1 MAHDSTS
8 PQPPSS
14 PSSEDTETRR
24 LNRPSDTD
32 TAPLPRI
39 KIADRYEVARKL
51 GSGGFGD
58 VYLAEDTQLLRR
70 VAIKQIR
77 SDRLDA
83 TSRDRFL
90 REARALAALDHRN
103 IVPIHDAQLERE
115 PIFLV
120 MKWIEG
126 RTLRDLI
133 RINRSWEEDWLLR
146 VVRELA
152 GGLQHLH
159 QHGVLHRD
167 LKPGNVLIDSDERPV
182 IVDFGLASLDSSS
195 SLTQTDVVVGTWHY
209 MAPEALDGKESPRSD
224 LYSLGA
230 TIYHLAFGE
239 LTHEAE
245 HAASLLGKKQRETP
259 RRLFEPDDRYSE
271 NFLLLLR
278 RLLQPDPERR
288 ISSARQLLDQLDDLW
303 PPEGAQQR
311 TSSLAF
317 DVIGEE
323 MEEIESLAK
332 KTLERIDSAG
342 SKIDPVLPLLD
353 RFGRRSERLLD
364 RFERSTDD
372 DLRDPLVSAL
382 LKSIQTICQSIDLRL
397 RDQLAGRKEIAD
409 GPVRFLRNHLLDRA
423 AALLERVRRPEEA
436 SPSSDFFAFDLKP
449 EIEGEEEESWQEML
463 TRGGELDRHAAI
475 LSILGTQKE
484 RFLREYPNLGET
496 QRSELTD
503 RLWQEADTLLL
514 EGRRQA
520 KEIFDCVIAHC
531 PECGAG
537 QSWILLYSL
546 FRNALSKPRDPE
558 SLQLLLSS
566 LDEAD
571 RRVMGRSLL
580 IHPHKELRQLAY
592 ELIRPEDAW
601 PVVTHRLTPFRSL
614 LEIWRRM
621 CNLVG
626 DDFKKIFFVT
636 SRHRLINEPLEADI
650 EAAVFLTEEFFS
662 VDTFHEREMFQLLV
676 SLDEHLRAESRRLHF
691 ALDFYDRYVERMR
704 HFLSQPKREDQPV
717 VQWGTVPLPVQ
728 RLIARRGLFPTYF
741 CCHPVDPIALE
752 VLRHLLR
759 HEDLTTYLKLYRIN
773 RALLAEA
780 AKESRFFQSENSRFL
795 LVANPKTPPFIVAKY
810 IDYLNQTSLK
820 KLAASHECNP
830 FSRHHAERILNK
842 RETMRSRSRPGR
854 R

>member
-1 MAHDSTS
+1 MATESNFPEDSTPVNENS
-8 PQPPSS
+8 
-14 PSSEDTETRR
+14 ETRR
-24 LNRPSDTD
+24 LERLEQSE
-32 TAPLPRI
+32 TATASQMW
-39 KIADRYEVARKL
+39 IADRYATRRKL

-58 VYLAEDTQLLRR
+58 VYLAEDTQLHRR

-83 TSRDRFL
+83 TTRDRFL

-103 IVPIHDAQLERE
+103 IVPIHDAQLQRE
-115 PIFLV
+115 PVFLV

-126 RTLRDLI
+126 RSLRDLI
-133 RINRSWEEDWLLR
+133 RMDRTWEEDWLLR

-167 LKPGNVLIDSDERPV
+167 LKPGNVLLDSDERPV
-182 IVDFGLASLDSSS
+182 IVDFGLAALDSSS
-195 SLTQTDVVVGTWHY
+195 SLTQTDVVVGTWLY
-209 MAPEALDGKESPRSD
+209 MAPEALAGKESPRSD

-230 TIYHLAFGE
+230 TIYHLAFHE
-239 LTHEAE
+239 LTHEPK
-245 HAASLLGKKQRETP
+245 HAASLLAKKQRETP
-259 RRLFEPDDRYSE
+259 RRLSEPDDRYSGD
-271 NFLLLLR
+271 FLLLLR

-288 ISSARQLLDQLDDLW
+288 IASARQLLDQLDEMW
-303 PPEGAQQR
+303 PPEGSQQR
-311 TSSLAF
+311 TSSVAF

-332 KTLERIDSAG
+332 KTLERIDSSG
-342 SKIDPVLPLLD
+342 SKIDPVLPFLD
-353 RFGRRSERLLD
+353 RFGRRTERLLD
-364 RFERSTDD
+364 RFDRSDDD

-382 LKSIQTICQSIDLRL
+382 LKSIRTICQSIEHRL
-397 RDQLAGRKEIAD
+397 RDQLAGREEIAD

-423 AALLERVRRPEEA
+423 GALLERVRRPEEA
-436 SPSSDFFAFDLKP
+436 SPSSDFFSFDLEP
-449 EIEGEEEESWQEML
+449 ELEGEEEEESWQEML

-475 LSILGTQKE
+475 LSLLGTQKD
-484 RFLREYPNLGET
+484 RFLREYPNLSEA
-496 QRSELTD
+496 QRAELTEH
-503 RLWQEADTLLL
+503 LWREADTLLL
-514 EGRRQA
+514 EGRGQA

-531 PECGAG
+531 PECGVG

-546 FRNALSKPRDPE
+546 FRNASSNPSDPE
-558 SLQLLLSS
+558 TLQLLLSS

-571 RRVMGRSLL
+571 RRVIGRSLL
-580 IHPHKELRQLAY
+580 IHPRKELRNLAY
-592 ELIRPEDAW
+592 ELVRPEDTW
-601 PVVTHRLTPFRSL
+601 SVVTHRLTPYRSL

-621 CNLVG
+621 SELVG

-636 SRHRLINEPLEADI
+636 TRHKLINEPLEADI
-650 EAAVFLTEEFFS
+650 EAAVLLTEEFFS

-676 SLDEHLRAESRRLHF
+676 GLDEHLRAESRRLHF

-728 RLIARRGLFPTYF
+728 RLIARRGLFPAYF

-752 VLRHLLR
+752 VLKHLLR
-759 HEDLTTYLKLYRIN
+759 QEDLTRYLKLYRIN
-773 RALLAEA
+773 RTLLTEA
-780 AKESRFFQSENSRFL
+780 AKESRFFQTENARFL
-795 LVANPKTPPFIVAKY
+795 LVANPKTPPFLVAKY

-842 RETMRSRSRPGR
+842 RDKMRSRGR
-854 R
+854 